1 MQLLPLF
8 SGDLQETGF
17 TLQENDMAK
26 AKQNSLPSEEF
37 HAVLEAFSE
46 KVTSKFSVFAKGE
59 PEDQLKPPVDALFT
73 KFGKLIQ
80 RKLVLKGES
89 TLENRLGRP
98 DYALNDERLP
108 IGYIELKAPGKGAS
122 PSRYKGH
129 DRQQWNR
136 FKHVPNILYTDGN
149 EWAVYQ
155 YGERISKLVRLKGD
169 IGADGK
175 EAVSQDNSK
184 ELFHLLVDFIQWKP
198 IIPEKPKQLAAYLAP
213 FCLLIREEVQDAL
226 KDENSPIQLLKN
238 EIKDLLFP
246 DADDFQFSDAYAQ
259 TVIFA
264 LLLAQMEGAD
274 VLDLN
279 NAYNTLASHHLLLSR
294 SLQFLTDPQALTEIS
309 SSLSLAQRVIH
320 EIPKDTLHAD
330 SDTDDPW
337 LFFYEDF
344 LAAYD
349 PKLRKESG
357 VYFTPLEVVRCQI
370 RLVDEILSKHLGKEM
385 GFVEPGVAT
394 LDPAVGTGTYLLAII
409 DHALKRVAKDEG
421 PGAVKGAAQSLKKNL
436 HGFELMVG
444 AYSVAQLRFTRA
456 LTSHGV
462 SIPKSGPG
470 IYLTNTL
477 ESPHTKPPAPPLF
490 HQPIAHE
497 HKRAL
502 EIKDKESVLVC
513 LGNPP
518 YGRHEAVTKENHALT
533 GGWVRH
539 KDENNPRPILE
550 DFLEPA
556 RQAGFG
562 VHLKNMYNLYVYF
575 IRWSL
580 WKVFEHKTAKGP
592 GILSFITASSYLDGD
607 AFVGVREHMR
617 RICDHIDIIDLG
629 GEGRGTRRD
638 ENVFSIQTPVAIFIG
653 YRKQKPDPDTPATVR
668 YARIEGT
675 RNEKLQQLDAVHST
689 ENIQWE
695 TITNNW
701 QDSFLPHVE
710 NEFTAWPNL
719 TDFFPWQNNGVKAGR
734 TWVIGPDEMNLK
746 EKLQILIASPKN
758 TKSELFKNSSTGRKI
773 KDEPHQLPP
782 TQDKLTSI
790 EKETDLDSINI
801 IPYAYRSFDRQ
812 FVVGDAR
819 FLDRPGPS
827 MWLVHSD
834 NQFYFTSLFST
845 PLGSGPAV
853 VACSEIPDL
862 DSFRGSYGAKAVLP
876 LYRNAEATEPNILPG
891 LLELLKEAYG
901 KKVSPEDFAG
911 YIYAVLAQPEYT
923 SRFEKELASR
933 EIHVPLTKDS
943 KLFFDLA
950 DFGQSLIWLHTYAQ
964 RMTNKSRKKGEIPK
978 GAAKCKK
985 AVSDEQDNYPEEY
998 SYDESTQT
1006 LFVGDG
1012 SFGPISK
1019 EIYEFEVSGLKV
1031 VRSWLGYRMKK
1042 RSGRKSSP
1050 LDDIRPKSW
1059 TYQFTRELLELLWV
1073 LEKTIEGYSKQ
1084 IELFERVLESEL
1096 FLAEELPEVTE
1107 EMREAPKVKK
1117 DTKQMRFGFE

>member
-1 MQLLPLF
+1 
-8 SGDLQETGF
+8 
-17 TLQENDMAK
+17 MAK
-26 AKQNSLPSEEF
+26 AKLNSLPSEEF
-37 HAVLEAFSE
+37 HTILETFSE
-46 KVTSKFSVFAKGE
+46 KVTSKFSVFVKGE
-59 PEDQLKPPVDALFT
+59 PEDQLKPPVDTLFSE
-73 KFGKLIQ
+73 FGKLIQ
-80 RKLVLKGES
+80 RNLVLKGES

-98 DYALNDERLP
+98 DYAVSDKLLP
-108 IGYIELKAPGKGAS
+108 IGYIELKAPGKGAN

-136 FKHVPNILYTDGN
+136 FKNVPNILYTDGN

-155 YGERISKLVRLKGD
+155 NGERIPKLIRLNGD
-169 IGADGK
+169 VCTDGK
-175 EAVSQDNSK
+175 KAISENNSK
-184 ELFHLLVDFIQWKP
+184 DLFHLLVDFIQWTP
-198 IIPEKPKQLAAYLAP
+198 ILPQKPKQLAAYLAP

-226 KDENSPIQLLKN
+226 KDKKSPVQSLKN

-264 LLLAQMEGAD
+264 LLLAQMESAD

-320 EIPKDTLHAD
+320 EVPKETLQAD

-357 VYFTPLEVVRCQI
+357 VYFTPLEVVRCQV
-370 RLVDEILSKHLGKEM
+370 RLIDEILSQHLGKEM
-385 GFVEPGVAT
+385 GFVEHGVAT

-409 DHALKRVAKDEG
+409 AHALRRVSEDEG
-421 PGAVKGAAQSLKKNL
+421 YGAVKGATQSLINNL

-456 LTSHGV
+456 LTSYDV
-462 SIPKSGPG
+462 SIPKSGVG
-470 IYLTNTL
+470 IYLTNAL

-490 HQPIAHE
+490 HEPIAHE
-497 HKRAL
+497 HKRSL
-502 EIKDKESVLVC
+502 EIKDKESVLIC

-518 YGRHEAVTKENHALT
+518 YGRHEAVTKDNHALT

-539 KDENNPRPILE
+539 KDKNNPRPILE

-562 VHLKNMYNLYVYF
+562 VHLKNLYNLYVYF

-629 GEGRGTRRD
+629 GEGRGARRE
-638 ENVFSIQTPVAIFIG
+638 ENVFVIQTPVAIFIG

-668 YARIEGT
+668 YVRIEGT
-675 RNEKLQQLDAVHST
+675 RNEKLQQLDIIQSS
-689 ENIQWE
+689 ENFSWE
-695 TITNNW
+695 EIPSGW
-701 QDSFLPHVE
+701 QEPFIPRAAGG
-710 NEFTAWPNL
+710 TTKWPLL
-719 TDFFPWQNNGVKAGR
+719 TDIFPWQHSGAQFKRLWPIAPEKEILKKRWIELINSNNKAKLFKESRDRKISR
-734 TWVIGPDEMNLK
+734 TYPD
-746 EKLQILIASPKN
+746 IRDTN
-758 TKSELFKNSSTGRKI
+758 TKLA
-773 KDEPHQLPP
+773 
-782 TQDKLTSI
+782 SI
-790 EKETDLDSINI
+790 EEASINDI
-801 IPYAYRSFDRQ
+801 LEPVQYSYRSFDRQ
-812 FVVGDAR
+812 WIFPDNRLGDY
-819 FLDRPGPS
+819 LRPIF
-827 MWLVHSD
+827 WCAHSD
-834 NQFYFTSLFST
+834 NQFYFTSLFSI
-845 PLGSGPAV
+845 PLGCGPAV

-876 LYRNAEATEPNILPG
+876 LYRNAEATEPNLLPG
-891 LLELLKEAYG
+891 LLELLKETYG
-901 KKVSPEDFAG
+901 KKVSPEDFAS
-911 YIYAVLAQPEYT
+911 YVYAVLAQPEYT
-923 SRFEKELASR
+923 RRFEKELTSHQ
-933 EIHVPLTKDS
+933 IHVPLTKDG
-943 KLFFDLA
+943 KLFFEVA
-950 DFGQSLIWLHTYAQ
+950 DFGQSLVWLHTYAQ
-964 RMTNKSRKKGEIPK
+964 RMTNKNRRKGKIPK
-978 GAAKCKK
+978 GVAKCKK
-985 AVSDEQDNYPEEY
+985 AVSDKQDNYPEEY

-1031 VRSWLGYRMKK
+1031 VQSWLGYRMKK

-1059 TYQFTRELLELLWV
+1059 TYQFTHELLELLWV
-1073 LEKTIEGYSKQ
+1073 LEKTTEGYSAQ
-1084 IELFERVLESEL
+1084 IKLLDNVLESEL
-1096 FLAEELPEVTE
+1096 FLADELPEVSE
-1107 EMREAPKVKK
+1107 EMRKAPIVKK
-1117 DTKQMRFGFE
+1117 KTKQTNFGFE

>member
-1 MQLLPLF
+1 
-8 SGDLQETGF
+8 
-17 TLQENDMAK
+17 MAK
-26 AKQNSLPSEEF
+26 KKTGKHPAHEQF
-37 HAVLEAFSE
+37 HVALQTFARQI
-46 KVTSKFSVFAKGE
+46 TSKFEVFSKGE
-59 PEDQLKPPVDALFT
+59 PEDQLKPPVDALFSE
-73 KFGKLIQ
+73 FSKLVQ

-89 TLENRLGRP
+89 ILENRLGKP
-98 DYALNDERLP
+98 DYALNDELLP
-108 IGYIELKAPGKGAS
+108 IGYIELKAPSKGAS
-122 PSRYKGH
+122 PSKYKGH
-129 DRQQWNR
+129 DKKQWNR
-136 FKHVPNILYTDGN
+136 FKNVPNILYTDGN
-149 EWAVYQ
+149 EWAVYRN
-155 YGERISKLVRLKGD
+155 GEQIPKLIRLNGD
-169 IGADGK
+169 VCADGK
-175 EAVSQDNSK
+175 KAVSEDNSK

-198 IIPEKPKQLAAYLAP
+198 ILPEKPKQLAAYLAP

-226 KDENSPIQLLKN
+226 TDENSPIQSLKN

-246 DADDFQFSDAYAQ
+246 DANDFQFSDAYAQ

-279 NAYNTLASHHLLLSR
+279 SAYSTLASHHLLLSR
-294 SLQFLTDPQALTEIS
+294 SLQFLTDPAALTEIS

-320 EIPKDTLHAD
+320 EVPKEALQAD
-330 SDTDDPW
+330 SETDDPW

-349 PKLRKESG
+349 SKLRKESG
-357 VYFTPLEVVRCQI
+357 VYYTPLEVVRCQV
-370 RLVDEILSKHLGKEM
+370 RLIDEILSQHLGKEM

-409 DHALKRVAKDEG
+409 DHALKRVSKDEG
-421 PGAVKGAAQSLKKNL
+421 AGAVKGAAQSLINNL

-456 LTSHGV
+456 LTSHDV
-462 SIPKSGPG
+462 AIPKSGLG

-518 YGRHEAVTKENHALT
+518 YGRHEAVTTENHALT

-592 GILSFITASSYLDGD
+592 GILSFITASSYLDGK

-629 GEGRGTRRD
+629 GEGRGTRKD
-638 ENVFSIQTPVAIFIG
+638 ENIFAIQTPVAIFIG

-668 YARIEGT
+668 YTRIEGSKD
-675 RNEKLQQLDAVHST
+675 EKLQQLDTIQYAKDF
-689 ENIQWE
+689 QWE
-695 TITNNW
+695 TIPSGW
-701 QDSFLPHVE
+701 QDSFKPFMK
-710 NEFTAWPNL
+710 NEFTTWPNL
-719 TDFFPWQNNGVKAGR
+719 TDLFPWQNNGVKAGR
-734 TWVIGPDEMNLK
+734 TWVIGSDKNNLR
-746 EKLQILIASPKN
+746 EKLQVLITSPKN

-773 KDEPHQLPP
+773 EDEPYQLPP
-782 TQDKLTSI
+782 TQNKLTSI
-790 EKETDLDSINI
+790 EKETNADSINV

-812 FVVGDAR
+812 FVIGDAR

-827 MWLVHSD
+827 MWLAHSN
-834 NQFYFTSLFST
+834 NQFYFTSLLT
-845 PLGSGPAV
+845 KLLGVGPALT
-853 VACSEIPDL
+853 ACSAIPDL
-862 DSFRGSYGAKAVLP
+862 DHFSNRGAKDILP
-876 LYRNAEATEPNILPG
+876 LYRNVEATEPNILPG
-891 LLELLKEAYG
+891 LLELLKETYG
-901 KKVSPEDFAG
+901 KEVSPEDFAG
-911 YIYAVLAQPEYT
+911 YVYAVLAQPEYT

-933 EIHVPLTKDS
+933 QVHVPLTKDG
-943 KLFFDLA
+943 KLFFELA
-950 DFGQSLIWLHTYAQ
+950 EFGQSLIWLHTYGQ
-964 RMTNKSRKKGEIPK
+964 RMTNKSRKKGKTPK
-978 GAAKCKK
+978 GGAKCKR
-985 AVSDEQDNYPEEY
+985 AVSDKQDSYPEEY
-998 SYDESTQT
+998 SYNESTQT
-1006 LFVGDG
+1006 LFVGNG

-1019 EIYEFEVSGLKV
+1019 EIYEFDVSGLKV
-1031 VRSWLGYRMKK
+1031 VQSWLGYRMKK

-1073 LEKTIEGYSKQ
+1073 LEKTVEGYSAQ
-1084 IELFERVLESEL
+1084 IELFDKVLESEL
-1096 FLAEELPEVTE
+1096 FLAEELPEVPS

-1117 DTKQMRFGFE
+1117 KTKQMDFEF

>member
-1 MQLLPLF
+1 
-8 SGDLQETGF
+8 
-17 TLQENDMAK
+17 MAK
-26 AKQNSLPSEEF
+26 AKQNNLLAYEEF
-37 HAVLEAFSE
+37 HTTLEAFSE
-46 KVTSKFSVFAKGE
+46 KVTSKFSVFVKGE
-59 PEDQLKPPVDALFT
+59 PEDQLKPPVDTLFT
-73 KFGKLIQ
+73 EFGKLIQ

-89 TLENRLGRP
+89 TLEDRLGKP
-98 DYALNDERLP
+98 DYALSDELLP
-108 IGYIELKAPGKGAS
+108 IGYIELKAPGKGAN
-122 PSRYKGH
+122 PLRYKGH
-129 DRQQWNR
+129 DKKQWNR
-136 FKHVPNILYTDGN
+136 FKKVPNILYTDGN

-155 YGERISKLVRLKGD
+155 SGERVSKLIRLNGD
-169 IGADGK
+169 VCNDGK
-175 EAVSQDNSK
+175 KAVSKNNSK
-184 ELFHLLVDFIQWKP
+184 ELFHLLVDFIQWAP
-198 IIPEKPKQLAAYLAP
+198 IVPKKPKQLAAYLAP

-226 KDENSPIQLLKN
+226 KDENSPVQSLKN

-279 NAYNTLASHHLLLSR
+279 NAYSTLESHHLLLAR
-294 SLQFLTDPQALTEIS
+294 SLHFLTDPKALTEIS

-320 EIPKDTLHAD
+320 EIPKETLQAD

-357 VYFTPLEVVRCQI
+357 VYFTPLEVVRCQVHLI
-370 RLVDEILSKHLGKEM
+370 DEILSQHLGKEM

-409 DHALKRVAKDEG
+409 DHALRRVSEDEG
-421 PGAVKGAAQSLKKNL
+421 HGAIKGAAQSLIKNL

-444 AYSVAQLRFTRA
+444 AYSVAQLRVTRA

-462 SIPKSGPG
+462 SIPESGPG

-477 ESPHTKPPAPPLF
+477 ESPHTKPPVPPLF
-490 HQPIAHE
+490 HEPIAHE

-539 KDENNPRPILE
+539 KDENNLRPILE

-562 VHLKNMYNLYVYF
+562 VHLKNMYNHYVYF

-629 GEGRGTRRD
+629 GEGRGTRKD
-638 ENVFSIQTPVAIFIG
+638 ENIFSIRTPVAIFIG
-653 YRKQKPDPDTPATVR
+653 YRKQKSDPDIPATVR

-675 RNEKLQQLDAVHST
+675 RDEKLQQLDK
-689 ENIQWE
+689 IQSAKGVDWE
-695 TITNNW
+695 KVPSDW
-701 QDSFLPHVE
+701 QEPFIPQTVGR
-710 NEFTAWPNL
+710 TTKWPLL
-719 TDFFPWQNNGVKAGR
+719 TDIFPWQNNGVQCKR
-734 TWVIGPDEMNLK
+734 TWVIGPTQELLNERWTALLSSKNKREAMK
-746 EKLQILIASPKN
+746 ESGDRTIDLEKYDLFESSIKLPAISTLPKN
-758 TKSELFKNSSTGRKI
+758 ES
-773 KDEPHQLPP
+773 PQ
-782 TQDKLTSI
+782 
-790 EKETDLDSINI
+790 NI
-801 IPYAYRSFDRQ
+801 IEYSYHSFDRQ
-812 FVVGDAR
+812 YLLADNR
-819 FLDRPGPS
+819 LISRPRPPL
-827 MWLVHSD
+827 WLAHSEK
-834 NQFYFTSLFST
+834 QIYLTSLFNH
-845 PLGSGPAV
+845 PLGQGPAIT
-853 VACSEIPDL
+853 VASCLPDL
-862 DSFRGSYGAKAVLP
+862 HHFRGSFGAKEVMP
-876 LYRNAEATEPNILPG
+876 LYRNAEATESNLLPG
-891 LLELLKEAYG
+891 LLDLLKETYG

-911 YIYAVLAQPEYT
+911 YVYAVLAQPEYT
-923 SRFEKELASR
+923 SRFEKELTSR
-933 EIHVPLTKDS
+933 QVRVPLTKDG
-943 KLFFDLA
+943 KLFFELA
-950 DFGQSLIWLHTYAQ
+950 EFGQSLIWLHTYAQ
-964 RMTNKSRKKGEIPK
+964 RMTNKSRKHGKIPK

-985 AVSDEQDNYPEEY
+985 AVSDKQDDYPEEY
-998 SYDESTQT
+998 SYDESTKT

-1031 VRSWLGYRMKK
+1031 VQSWLGYRMKK
-1042 RSGRKSSP
+1042 RSGKKSSP
-1050 LDDIRPKSW
+1050 LDDIRPENW
-1059 TYQFTRELLELLWV
+1059 TYQFTHELLELLWV
-1073 LEKTIEGYSKQ
+1073 LEKTIEGYSVQ
-1084 IELFERVLESEL
+1084 IELFDKILESEL
-1096 FLAEELPEVTE
+1096 FLAEELPEVSE
-1107 EMREAPKVKK
+1107 EMRKAPIVKK
-1117 DTKQMRFGFE
+1117 KTKQMELGFEE